1 MADAF
6 QKSAIP
12 FVVVSCKNDS
22 MLRSGNPD
30 PSMVEQTKRVLRAV
44 NVHQTAASSPE
55 SQKRCISIVLR
66 SILTRT
72 SGESHAC
79 DYFDLVIFL
88 NTRPTCP
95 GILSLFLFYFLFFYF
110 IWNNYFTF
118 FFQRLSLSSRGVY
131 LQPLLSPVPATLWCG
146 GYTSSSSQS
155 PCVCVCVSL
164 NSYTTTISSI
174 SILPLY
180 CTSFFSPP
188 DCLRRFHMTAKTL
201 NPFGSAA
208 LFSIPAPRRFD

>member
-95 GILSLFLFYFLFFYF
+95 GILSLFLFYFLFSILFG
-110 IWNNYFTF
+110 IIILLF
-118 FFQRLSLSSRGVY
+118 FSTSFSIFAWGLSTTSVVPRTCNSVVRWVY
-131 LQPLLSPVPATLWCG
+131 LLFISESLCLCLCLPQQLHHHYLFYLYTSPILYFLLFSSGLSPPL
-146 GYTSSSSQS
+146 
-155 PCVCVCVSL
+155 
-164 NSYTTTISSI
+164 SY
-174 SILPLY
+174 
-180 CTSFFSPP
+180 
-188 DCLRRFHMTAKTL
+188 DCQDTK
-201 NPFGSAA
+201 PFWLGCAIFDPGSAP
-208 LFSIPAPRRFD
+208 F

>member
-1 MADAF
+1 
-6 QKSAIP
+6 
-12 FVVVSCKNDS
+12 

-131 LQPLLSPVPATLWCG
+131 LPLFVCCPPYLQLCGAVGIPPLHLRVPVSVSVSPSTATPPLSLLSLYFPHTV
-146 GYTSSSSQS
+146 
-155 PCVCVCVSL
+155 
-164 NSYTTTISSI
+164 
-174 SILPLY
+174 LP
-180 CTSFFSPP
+180 SFL
-188 DCLRRFHMTAKTL
+188 LRTV
-201 NPFGSAA
+201 SAA
-208 LFSIPAPRRFD
+208 FI